1 MEKVIIAQIS
11 VQASKTE
18 AFLKLAKTMV
28 AQSNAEAGCLQYR
41 LLNEVDKET
50 EFLFHEKY
58 VNAEAI
64 EIHNAS
70 EHFLDFVKNI
80 TPLLAKDPIIEVF

>member
-1 MEKVIIAQIS
+1 MEKVIIAPIS

-18 AFLKLAKTMV
+18 AFLKLAKVMV
-28 AQSNAEAGCLQYR
+28 AQSNTEVGCLQYR

-58 VNAEAI
+58 INEEAI
-64 EIHNAS
+64 ELHNAS
-70 EHFLDFVKNI
+70 EHFINFVNAIAPFLSK
-80 TPLLAKDPIIEVF
+80 APIIEVF